1 MKTVKKPKELKEYL
15 KDFGCDI
22 NPKDLDHTEESSMHD
37 ADYELHYQSALD
49 QYERELHRYYQE
61 INKPMSI
68 EEYLQNN
75 GHESILEE
83 YKKFISS

>member
-1 MKTVKKPKELKEYL
+1 MKTIKEPTFNYIRDEFCI
-15 KDFGCDI
+15 DD
-22 NPKDLDHTEESSMHD
+22 
-37 ADYELHYQSALD
+37 ELNYQSALD

-68 EEYLQNN
+68 EEYLQNH

-83 YKKFISS
+83 YKQFISSKDHAKQHQNQH

>member
-1 MKTVKKPKELKEYL
+1 MKTIKEPTFEYIRD
-15 KDFGCDI
+15 KNDPDDDF
-22 NPKDLDHTEESSMHD
+22 NYK
-37 ADYELHYQSALD
+37 SALD
-49 QYERELHRYYQE
+49 QYERELGRYYEE
-61 INKPMSI
+61 INKPMPI

>member
-1 MKTVKKPKELKEYL
+1 MKTIKKPTFNYIRDESCIDDEL
-15 KDFGCDI
+15 
-22 NPKDLDHTEESSMHD
+22 N
-37 ADYELHYQSALD
+37 YQSALD
-49 QYERELHRYYQE
+49 QYERELGRYYEE
-61 INKPMSI
+61 IDKPTSI